1 MPRYFIS
8 TSDKARVHEKE
19 GLVLSGP
26 EELAQVL
33 RQTLATMLHDEDR
46 NKGRTVF
53 TANAHDAYGDPIMN
67 ARVTMEARKL

>member
-1 MPRYFIS
+1 MPSYFIS
-8 TSDKARVHEKE
+8 TSDKARSHENE
-19 GLVLSGP
+19 GLVLSGTDDF
-26 EELAQVL
+26 AQDI
-33 RQTLATMLHDEDR
+33 RQLLATMLHDEDR